1 MVDKSLIIL
10 LAKEAAVMVLNQA
23 VEERKK
29 SLLEKTAK
37 LNEDYYNRVKEIV
50 AAPASP
56 VSPTPPPSASAH
68 SHGGEEGCKTCGQT
82 SFLRRVDNQVK
93 PHDVAGGKD
102 PHLDYTVRETAK
114 HLALLQN
121 HYTDYRCQNCISKH
135 LLVIEGLAEEGLPM
149 VKDPLEKQKFQ
160 EVKAW
165 VKQAQGRD
173 DWDNLVEESRQA
185 RLLLTG
191 MEHVVDDDHNGV

>member
-1 MVDKSLIIL
+1 MVSKSLIIL
-10 LAKEAAVMVLNQA
+10 LAKEAAIIVLNHA
-23 VEERKK
+23 VEEQKK
-29 SLLEKTAK
+29 TLLDKTAK
-37 LNEDYYNRVKEIV
+37 LNDDYYSRVKEIV
-50 AAPASP
+50 SKPTA
-56 VSPTPPPSASAH
+56 PTPPPTLTPHDH
-68 SHGGEEGCKTCGQT
+68 SHGEGCKTCGQT
-82 SFLRRVDNQVK
+82 SFLRRADNSSK

-121 HYTDYRCQNCISKH
+121 HYIDYRCQNCIEKH
-135 LLVIEGLAEEGLPM
+135 LMVIEGLAEEGLPM
-149 VKDPLEKQKFQ
+149 VKDPLEKQKFI

-165 VKQAQGRD
+165 VKQAEGRS

-191 MEHVVDDDHNGV
+191 MEHVADTDDHSDA